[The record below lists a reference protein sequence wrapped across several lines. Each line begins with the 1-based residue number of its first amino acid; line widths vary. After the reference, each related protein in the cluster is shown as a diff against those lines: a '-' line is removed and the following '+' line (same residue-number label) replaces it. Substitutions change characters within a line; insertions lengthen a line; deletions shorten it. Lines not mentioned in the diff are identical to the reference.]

1 MIGLSLRDGLI
12 WVDPQ
17 DATFAEVT
25 VSEENQKASFLADLG
40 VALSFPSYYGQ
51 NLDAADECLSDLS
64 WLGKSSIVLMV
75 RGFGKLKPALRET
88 LESMFA
94 DAEIRNLPD
103 RRLTVVTIE

>member
-17 DATFAEVT
+17 DATFADVT
-25 VSEENQKASFLADLG
+25 ISEGDQKTNFLADLG

-75 RGFGKLKPALRET
+75 RGFGKLEPTLRET
-88 LESMFA
+88 LQSMFE
-94 DAEIRNLPD
+94 DAEIANLPE